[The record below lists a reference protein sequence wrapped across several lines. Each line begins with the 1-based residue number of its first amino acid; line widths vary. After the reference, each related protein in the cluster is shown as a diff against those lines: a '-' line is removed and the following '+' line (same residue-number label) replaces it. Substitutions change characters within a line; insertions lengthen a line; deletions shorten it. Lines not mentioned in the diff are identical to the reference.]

1 VLSIEEAGI
10 QKNMVFQSLQEYL
23 PYCLRKKDQKRFF
36 LYQSGGDYKL
46 NGNVINRVCRQYKIS
61 LIYSISIRSNTAFF
75 CSIFYAGI
83 SIHRTNFKTHTGSM
97 KYISNNLIKFKEVP
111 G

>member
-10 QKNMVFQSLQEYL
+10 HKNMVFQSLQEYL

-36 LYQSGGDYKL
+36 VSIRGDYKL
-46 NGNVINRVCRQYKIS
+46 NENVINRVCRQYKIS
-61 LIYSISIRSNTAFF
+61 LIYSISIISNTAFF

-83 SIHRTNFKTHTGSM
+83 SFHRTNFKTHTGSM